1 MKERIKSFS
10 GGLSTKISDG
20 GSNFSMGQRQLIC
33 LARAI
38 LKNNRIL
45 ISDEAT
51 ANVDQETDNLV
62 QRTIR
67 SRFADC
73 TVIAIAHRLHSILD
87 SDRIMVMDAGRIA
100 EFDTVENLM
109 KIPNGIFLKLFQE
122 SGLSMEKG

>member
-1 MKERIKSFS
+1 
-10 GGLSTKISDG
+10 
-20 GSNFSMGQRQLIC
+20 MGQRQLIC